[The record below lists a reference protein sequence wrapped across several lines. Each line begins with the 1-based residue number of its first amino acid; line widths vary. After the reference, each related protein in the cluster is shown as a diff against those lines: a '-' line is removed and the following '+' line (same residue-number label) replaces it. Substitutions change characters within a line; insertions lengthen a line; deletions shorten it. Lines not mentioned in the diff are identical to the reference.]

1 MLRRMQPQT
10 IRIGARAQTQED
22 TGRIH
27 RTHTGKAKQEGTI
40 RMLAAFILHR
50 RTPFHQQF
58 LMPTCPTQALKSK
71 IT

>member
-27 RTHTGKAKQEGTI
+27 RTHTGKVKQEGTI
-40 RMLAAFILHR
+40 RMLATILHQ
-50 RTPFHQQF
+50 RTPFHRQT
-58 LMPTCPTQALKSK
+58 LMPTCPTQALKNK